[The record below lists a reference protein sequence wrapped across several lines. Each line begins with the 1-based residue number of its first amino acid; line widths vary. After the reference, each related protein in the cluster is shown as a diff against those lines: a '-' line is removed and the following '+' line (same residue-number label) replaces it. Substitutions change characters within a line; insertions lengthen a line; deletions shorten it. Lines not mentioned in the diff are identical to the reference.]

1 MNEKNVNEE
10 NMNAESKGAGR
21 AKVMDT
27 ADGILRMFREKK
39 AAGRLLKK
47 YAEAKRSTAAMEN
60 CRGTLLKV
68 IGAVPGEYRWDDYY
82 RYRERLAS
90 VNIPKED
97 SRLLTEYVDS
107 LEVMNIVE
115 VAVRERLREENRDI
129 AEDLFIG
136 AMPTGEIMKKY
147 GVCERTVRNIKKRGM
162 SAIEKELAC
171 RIGCG
176 RRLSS
181 AYI

>member
-1 MNEKNVNEE
+1 VNEKNVNEE
-10 NMNAESKGAGR
+10 NMNAEDKGAGR
-21 AKVMDT
+21 AKIMDT
-27 ADGILRMFREKK
+27 ADDILRMLREKR
-39 AAGRLLKK
+39 AAGRLLKR
-47 YAEAKRSTAAMEN
+47 YAEAKRNTAAMEN

-68 IGAVPGEYRWDDYY
+68 IGAVPGEYRWDDYH

-97 SRLLTEYVDS
+97 SRLLTEYVDG

-115 VAVRERLREENRDI
+115 VAVRERLREDNRDM

-136 AMPTGEIMKKY
+136 AMSTGELIKKY
-147 GVCERTVRNIKKRGM
+147 GMCERTVRNIKKRGM

-176 RRLSS
+176 RKLSS
-181 AYI
+181 GDI

>member
-1 MNEKNVNEE
+1 
-10 NMNAESKGAGR
+10 
-21 AKVMDT
+21 MDT
-27 ADGILRMFREKK
+27 ADDILKMLREKRT
-39 AAGRLLKK
+39 AGRLLKK
-47 YAEAKRSTAAMEN
+47 YAEAKRYTAAMES

-68 IGAVPGEYRWDDYY
+68 IDAVPGGYKWDDYH
-82 RYRERLAS
+82 RYRERLAF

-97 SRLLTEYVDS
+97 SRLLKEYVDG

-115 VAVRERLREENRDI
+115 VAVRERMREDNRDV

-136 AMPTGEIMKKY
+136 AMSTGEIIKKY

-162 SAIEKELAC
+162 AAIEKELAC

-176 RRLSS
+176 RKLSS
-181 AYI
+181 TDI